1 MEKRIYNVQLRA
13 DQQSRMVEGYA
24 VVFDSFSKDLGGFKE
39 IISADAFDETD
50 MSDTKALFNHNY
62 DFPLASIDSNS
73 LVLDVDEKGIRYTF
87 EMPNTTYGND
97 LLELMSRGIIYQSSF
112 AFTVDSGNTRFY
124 KDDDGKTIRSINKIE
139 KLYDVSIV
147 TEPAYED
154 TSVAI
159 KRYNQYIQEQEEQQ
173 KPVKKADWIDSYLTI
188 LNLGNNDN

>member
-39 IISADAFDETD
+39 IISANAFDETD
-50 MSDTKALFNHNY
+50 MTDTKALFNHSY
-62 DFPLASIDSNS
+62 DFPLASIDSNT

-87 EMPNTTYGND
+87 EMPNTSYGND
-97 LLELMSRGIIYQSSF
+97 LLELMSRGIIYKSSF

-124 KDDDGKTIRSINKIE
+124 KDDDGKTVRSINKIE

-159 KRYNQYIQEQEEQQ
+159 KRYKQYIEEQEELK
-173 KPVKKADWIDSYLTI
+173 KPVIKADWIDSYLQI